1 MGRWSAWAAAIA
13 GLLASTAA
21 SAGGTA
27 AVSGFATAGV
37 TCSNNRTAD
46 FVYDTL
52 PQGPGATRRCD
63 PGLDSLFG
71 VQGDSAVTGRLDASL
86 QLVAKRT
93 ASDDFKPEVTNA
105 NLRWQ
110 AGDALTVRIGRV
122 NNPIFLYS
130 DYRLVHY
137 ALPGIRPPAEVY
149 GLSPSYVVDG
159 ADASYRQVVR
169 DWHVE
174 LYGGLHESNIDVA
187 RSNST
192 IVDTATL
199 RSNATLVLSG
209 EKGPWLLK
217 GGAATGLVT
226 YATDATDALFDALR
240 AIDAASPGAAALAD
254 QLDLRGAR
262 YKLYTLALRYDDG
275 DWVVAGEV
283 ARRTFA
289 RSYYRDSSG
298 GYVTA
303 GYRIDRWLPYL
314 TIARRKTS
322 GPTADS
328 RAGPLSAEVS
338 ALLAATRYDQRSA
351 GLGVARELGP
361 GITLK
366 AQIEWLRPDAN
377 SWGASLTNQSPDY
390 GYASPPTF
398 RLISV
403 NVDMVF

>member
-1 MGRWSAWAAAIA
+1 I
-13 GLLASTAA
+13 
-21 SAGGTA
+21 
-27 AVSGFATAGV
+27 
-37 TCSNNRTAD
+37 
-46 FVYDTL
+46 
-52 PQGPGATRRCD
+52 
-63 PGLDSLFG
+63 
-71 VQGDSAVTGRLDASL
+71 QGDSAVNARLDASL
-86 QLVAKRT
+86 QVVAKRT

-110 AGDALTVRIGRV
+110 AADALSVRVGRV

-137 ALPGIRPPAEVY
+137 ALPGVRPPAEVY
-149 GLSPSYVVDG
+149 GLSPTYVMDG
-159 ADASYRQVVR
+159 IDARWRQVVR
-169 DWHVE
+169 DWRVE
-174 LYGGLHESNIDVA
+174 LYGGLHESDVDA
-187 RSNST
+187 PRSNST

-217 GGAATGLVT
+217 GGVASGLVT
-226 YATDATDALFDALR
+226 YATDVTDALFDALR
-240 AIDAASPGAAALAD
+240 AIDAGSPGAAALAD

-262 YKLYTLALRYDDG
+262 YELYTLALRYDDG
-275 DWVVAGEV
+275 DWTVAGEM
-283 ARRTFA
+283 ARRNFA

-298 GYVTA
+298 AYLTA

-314 TIARRKTS
+314 TLARRKTF

-338 ALLAATRYDQRSA
+338 ALLAATRYDQRSVEL
-351 GLGVARELGP
+351 GLARELGP
-361 GITLK
+361 GVTLK
-366 AQIEWLRPDAN
+366 AQVEWLRPDAN